1 MKYNCFIKR
10 PKTVFR
16 CGTGEKNMLHK
27 IENEIFTCEIDDM
40 GAQLHSL
47 VSKSNG
53 KEYIWYGKPEIWYG
67 QAPVLFPVIG
77 QLVNDSYRYN
87 GTEYSMPKHGLARK
101 LPFTVKECGGAKAVF
116 SLKSDENTLKSYPF
130 EFELLVAFELC
141 GDSLVNTMTVINK
154 TQGEMYFSI
163 GAHPAFNCKVGDVI
177 EFEKPETLETERIG
191 SDNLLLDRKFPLLDN
206 AREIVITKE
215 IFEADALI
223 LSGIR
228 SQKLTIKGE
237 NEVEFTFGDCP
248 FLGIWAKPGA
258 PYVCIEPWYGVN
270 DGKEIKSD
278 ISQKRGIRRLDKDEQ
293 FSFCWSA
300 KIIK

>member
-1 MKYNCFIKR
+1 
-10 PKTVFR
+10 
-16 CGTGEKNMLHK
+16 MLHK